1 MMIKKSTKLNLYLS
15 LVCINRNVFIRVH
28 DYSFIARASEDENK
42 QWAEMDKKWIEA
54 QKNEFREL
62 DENGDGILTKD
73 ELLVEM

>member
-1 MMIKKSTKLNLYLS
+1 M
-15 LVCINRNVFIRVH
+15 FICVH

-42 QWAEMDKKWIEA
+42 LWAEMDKKWIDA
-54 QKNEFREL
+54 QKKEFREL